1 MNYYMER
8 ARLFAIGSQEIK
20 SREGTTQEDPTAIG
34 AYVVGVSPLI
44 LFWVNLFLSTNTGA
58 KKNSY

>member
-1 MNYYMER
+1 MPQNISITRCLITTFIVNYYMER
-8 ARLFAIGSQEIK
+8 ARLFAIGNQEIK

-44 LFWVNLFLSTNTGA
+44 LF
-58 KKNSY
+58 

>member
-1 MNYYMER
+1 MER
-8 ARLFAIGSQEIK
+8 ARLFAIGNQEIK

-44 LFWVNLFLSTNTGA
+44 LF
-58 KKNSY
+58 